1 MDDDRG
7 EDLCSNE
14 LSTGVLVFRPRI
26 LANSPILPITL
37 RSALRNPRS
46 ALRNPRSA
54 LRNPRSALRNPQSAI
69 RNPQSAIRNPM
80 TPSIVRTSTA
90 ELYDAHVLKNY
101 ARAPMTLVRGLG
113 AQVWDDAGNS
123 YLDFTSGIAV
133 SALGHCHPH
142 WVAAVQRQAAE
153 LIHVSNLF
161 RNPQQGELARR
172 IVQRAGPGRVF
183 FCNSGAEAN
192 EALIKLA
199 RLHGAQ
205 KAGAEGKCYK
215 IICAQNAF
223 HGRTYGGMS
232 ATPQEKIQKGFRP
245 LVPGFAFG
253 EINNLAS
260 FADLVDGDTAAIFI
274 ETIQGEG
281 GINPCTPEFLRG
293 LRMLC
298 DDRNLLLMLDEV
310 QCGVGRTGLFYA
322 FEHSGITADAIG
334 MAKGLGGGFP
344 IGAMWVR
351 DRFAELFQPGYHGTT
366 FGGTPLACAAALAVL
381 DVIERD
387 RLLEKVR
394 TQSGPWHEALRGL
407 VKEFPA
413 HVSGV
418 RGVGYLVGLQMT
430 GEPGQYVAALRENG
444 LLAPVAGG
452 NIVRLLP
459 PLIATAGELAKSVE
473 IFRKMLGS
481 RPVKVA

>member
-1 MDDDRG
+1 M
-7 EDLCSNE
+7 N
-14 LSTGVLVFRPRI
+14 
-26 LANSPILPITL
+26 
-37 RSALRNPRS
+37 
-46 ALRNPRSA
+46 
-54 LRNPRSALRNPQSAI
+54 
-69 RNPQSAIRNPM
+69 

-101 ARAPMTLVRGLG
+101 ARAPLTLVRGRG
-113 AQVWDDAGNS
+113 TQVWDDAGNA

-172 IVQRAGPGRVF
+172 IVSYAGPGRVF

-199 RLHGAQ
+199 RLHGVQ
-205 KAGAEGKCYK
+205 KAGGEEGKCYK
-215 IICAQNAF
+215 IICAKNAF

-253 EINNLAS
+253 ELNHLQS
-260 FADLVDGDTAAIFI
+260 FADLIDADTAAIFV

-293 LRMLC
+293 LRELC
-298 DDRNLLLMLDEV
+298 DRHNLLLLLDEV
-310 QCGVGRTGLFYA
+310 QCGIGRTGRFYA
-322 FEHSGITADAIG
+322 FEHAGVVPDAIG

-344 IGAMWVR
+344 IGSMWVR
-351 DRFAELFQPGYHGTT
+351 DRHAELFHPGNHGTT

-387 RLLEKVR
+387 KLLERVR
-394 TQSGPWHEALRGL
+394 TLSGPWHDALRQL
-407 VKEFPA
+407 AVDFPA
-413 HVSGV
+413 HVAGV
-418 RGVGYLVGLQMT
+418 RGQGYLVGVQLT
-430 GEPGQYVAALRENG
+430 GDPAPYLAGLRERG
-444 LLAPVAGG
+444 LLAPSAGG
-452 NIVRLLP
+452 NVIRLLP
-459 PLIATAGELAKSVE
+459 PLSATADELAQAVR
-473 IFRKMLGS
+473 IFRELLAAK
-481 RPVKVA
+481 A